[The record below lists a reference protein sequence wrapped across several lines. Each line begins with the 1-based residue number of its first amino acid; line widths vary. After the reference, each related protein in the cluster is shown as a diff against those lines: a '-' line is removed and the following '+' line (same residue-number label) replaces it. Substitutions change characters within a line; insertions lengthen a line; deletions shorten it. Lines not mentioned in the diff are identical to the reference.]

1 MKTNYCTLY
10 ALLCAMFTFVSCVD
24 GDRDLS
30 DPSKQHTTK
39 LNIPDGFA
47 WESSQAVKLS
57 VTSPAA
63 TAASF
68 YSDKLCSSESLIGTL
83 PVSAGETTFT
93 FDLPFSQ
100 EAVYVQYTKA
110 DGTTKTEESKIK
122 KSVTRAVETADVI
135 FFEPQL
141 SHVNL
146 SINIP
151 NSGGYGTIMFEDTW
165 PNTEDYDFNDV
176 VVNYKI
182 NCVANISSLEN
193 IDIHVSLKIRA
204 LGGTLP
210 YNFAMQ
216 FGTWASGGI
225 DFRIPASDMVGVS
238 DVKSTNSNIN
248 VVALNTQH
256 PAIEVTGLN
265 SLRKPGY
272 YNTVSKEDDGVQVD
286 FTVTIKGTHD
296 EQWQRI
302 TSGFLDQKAFDY
314 FLRHENGREIHMRGF
329 APTSL
334 YVDQYEKDVQGKGG
348 KYYYQSSRNLVWGLK
363 APAEIGWPA
372 EKKDITTVYDYFAKW
387 VESGGAL
394 IGSDGYNP
402 LIWYDFHTKEN
413 YIAN

>member
-24 GDRDLS
+24 EDRDLS

-100 EAVYVQYTKA
+100 EAVYVQYTQA
-110 DGTTKTEESKIK
+110 DGTIKTIESRIN
-122 KSVTRAVETADVI
+122 KSATRAVETDKII
-135 FFEPQL
+135 FSEPL
-141 SHVNL
+141 LNGSAYL
-146 SINIP
+146 LNIP
-151 NSGGYGTIMFEDTW
+151 YTGKYGTIMFEDTW

-182 NCVANISSLEN
+182 RCEANSQVSNL
-193 IDIHVSLKIRA
+193 IDIHISLKIRA
-204 LGGTLP
+204 LGGLLP
-210 YNFAMQ
+210 YDFAMQ
-216 FGTWASGGI
+216 IGTWTSGSI
-225 DFRIPASDMVGVS
+225 PFRMPASDMVGITNI
-238 DVKSTNSNIN
+238 KSTDSN
-248 VVALNTQH
+248 VSVEAMKTEH
-256 PAIEVTGLN
+256 PAIIVTGLN
-265 SLRKPGY
+265 SLRKDNY
-272 YNTVSKEDDGVQVD
+272 YNTVVKEDEGVQVD
-286 FTVTIKGTHD
+286 FTVTIKGTAD
-296 EQWQRI
+296 EQRQRMW
-302 TSGFLDQKAFDY
+302 GLADPKAFDY
-314 FLRHENGREIHMRGF
+314 FLRHENGREIHMMGY

-334 YVDQYEKDVQGKGG
+334 YIKQYDADVAGRGG
-348 KYYYQSSRNLVWGLK
+348 KYYYQSNTGLVWGLK

-387 VESGGAL
+387 VESGGSL